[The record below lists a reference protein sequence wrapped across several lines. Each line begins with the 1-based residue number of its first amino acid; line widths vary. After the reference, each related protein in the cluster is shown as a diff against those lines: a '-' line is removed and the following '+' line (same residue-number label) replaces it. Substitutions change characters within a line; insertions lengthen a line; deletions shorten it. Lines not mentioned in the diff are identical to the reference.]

1 MNHVKDRL
9 SAAEE
14 NKEQLEYSVKEIDIL
29 ELMNRYAGTHRR
41 IILS

>member
-1 MNHVKDRL
+1 MWHKL
-9 SAAEE
+9 SRPEE
-14 NKEQLEYSVKEIDIL
+14 NKKQLEFSVKKTDIL